1 MDKQKADKLIEE
13 YFQKIYGFAVR
24 KSYSS
29 EEAEELSAVDELYD
43 SGVFKPL
50 TEEER
55 VTSQLLVFSDR
66 LPG

>member
-29 EEAEELSAVDELYD
+29 EEAEELSAEMVKEVYL
-43 SGVFKPL
+43 SLAESSNPSPKRRG
-50 TEEER
+50 
-55 VTSQLLVFSDR
+55 
-66 LPG
+66 